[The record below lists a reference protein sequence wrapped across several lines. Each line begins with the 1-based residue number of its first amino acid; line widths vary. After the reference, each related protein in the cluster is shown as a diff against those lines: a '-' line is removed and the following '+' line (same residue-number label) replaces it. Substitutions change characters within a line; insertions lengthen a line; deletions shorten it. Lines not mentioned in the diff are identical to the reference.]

1 MADVWLWVN
10 KRTDDAL
17 AFFERLKVGLRPDGV
32 IIIKENVCASGF
44 VVDKVWHTTFSR
56 FMLQAPFWNRL
67 SSFSSKACSQRR
79 FYDCGVN

>member
-17 AFFERLKVGLRPDGV
+17 AFFERLKAGLRSDGV

-44 VVDKVWHTTFSR
+44 VVDKVCT
-56 FMLQAPFWNRL
+56 LPFCL
-67 SSFSSKACSQRR
+67 SSFNILKHEHREDVMHQPERLSTAAM
-79 FYDCGVN
+79 